1 MERIKNNLDLL
12 KKLSNC
18 NKSQRKYILQKGK
31 KELIFSIC
39 ECVLNFINGNLKTD
53 DETFEKLKK
62 YKSTLRKLLEKSS
75 LKKKKELL
83 VQKGGFLQILL
94 PSLITGISALIENL
108 VKK

>member
-31 KELIFSIC
+31 KEFIFSIC
-39 ECVLNFINGNLKTD
+39 ECVLNFINGNIKTD

-75 LKKKKELL
+75 LKKKKELF

-108 VKK
+108 TKK